1 MPSVGAAGLLEPEEA
16 HCRGAPNPSR
26 PYSKNAPVSS
36 VRIRRSGMTQAGLVL
51 EEKKTELVVSFLTHH
66 LVLEGMLA

>member
-1 MPSVGAAGLLEPEEA
+1 
-16 HCRGAPNPSR
+16 
-26 PYSKNAPVSS
+26 
-36 VRIRRSGMTQAGLVL
+36 MTLTGLVQ